1 MSITSSV
8 EPTRP
13 AARPEV
19 ATTSGSPYVGPRPFL
34 ATDCQR
40 FFGRDRE
47 AIDLKHRVMAHPITL
62 LYSMSGAGKTSLI
75 NARLVPDLQSEGCHV
90 LPSARVRGS
99 TSRLL
104 PGEIPNIYVFHALMS
119 WQDGCDIQTPG
130 RLKSQTIKDGL
141 TSRAKLAEEDDSPLI
156 AVFDQFEE
164 LFTAYS
170 SRWKDRREFFEQ
182 LSDALESIANLRV
195 LLAMRED
202 YLASLDP
209 YAKLVPENLRSR
221 FRLERLRRDAALE
234 AVVNPL
240 KGTGKRFAPGV
251 AEKLLDS
258 LMTIHVRLK
267 RDASRPHYDNEDAD
281 LLAGGGGP
289 SSSFEMPAFTP
300 PEGFEV
306 ISEFVEPVQ
315 LQVVSQNLWSNLRPD
330 EVEITAVHLE
340 QCGDVDQAL
349 SRFYEICIKE
359 AVELVKLRE
368 GVVRRW
374 FTERLIT
381 PAGTRGLI
389 LREEDATGEL
399 PNDAV
404 DQFEIRHLIRGED
417 RGGARW
423 YELSHDRFIEPVKNS
438 NIRWQKAMP
447 TQALW
452 SWLEDRAAAWDAAP
466 EEKKPSILLGKSDLA
481 KAEGWKNT
489 PDATELGLSERLQG
503 FLKASRTAVEEATKQ
518 EAARRDARRMNLL
531 VGGLTVGAIFLL
543 SAFLFTTRG
552 WRAASTAQ
560 ALAEQNAAA
569 ALEAEAKA
577 AEAAHASQLAEIQAM
592 ASKRAMQA
600 AVETQPSLK
609 LGHIL
614 EAMELSKKNRGTA
627 PERDDKDGTSTLIRR
642 ALSKVHQRSQLG
654 DGNLE
659 ITDVAFAPREW
670 GRALRRVKTC
680 PVVALGGR
688 KGQVELW
695 DLGDYDDPED
705 DKPLFDLPPIEPDLP
720 NPGKT
725 GIWISRV
732 VFHPGGRPG
741 GRNMLAFATG
751 KASSVQS
758 NDRGGAWLWIAPESP
773 GDKGKTLS
781 LGNNS
786 DGPVADIAFS
796 PDGKLIAVAGFRK
809 LDEMKLGHKPDP
821 KKDGVWEGTV
831 QVFETE
837 TLKPRYLGTVK
848 GPAQSVAFDRR
859 GERLVVASGD
869 RNNTYPDLWGQVVV
883 VDLKDS
889 QKIARTDME
898 DCDDPSVR
906 AAFSPDGR
914 VVVSGGSDGIGRVND
929 PGTGQLLATLVGHA
943 QPITSLDFSH
953 DGTRLVTSSGDRSAR
968 VWNPASWYRKR
979 AAGTSAP
986 SLSSEVTLVGHKAVL
1001 ISAEFSPDG
1010 SLVLTG
1016 SYDRDVRVWDAQT
1029 GECLVTHVGNRGAV
1043 KAARFLSRG
1052 FLLATAGSDG
1062 TARVWATG
1070 NVETPRLLLASHGT
1084 APKDPGKAEPPLA
1097 GHDSALRD
1105 VEFRPGKEGRY
1116 QALTTGADDVA
1127 CLWDVSDLKI
1137 PRAVHSP
1144 LRRFEHPGPRAALSD
1159 SAFSPDGA
1167 LVATASLD
1175 GTVRVWDAESG
1186 TELKVIKAES
1196 GAMAL
1201 AALAVTFS
1209 PSSGNYLLTSW
1220 ADGRMRLFRRDG
1232 QDWKPVGVWT
1242 GSAFRLTP
1250 QLFDKDERFVV
1261 TPNAGLLRIKGETG
1275 SVKVWDVEKK
1285 TLVQE
1290 LDKPDGGLGPVADL
1304 AIHPK
1309 GDQIAAATMGPAGS
1323 GGPAGSV
1330 VVWVVDQ
1337 GRFRQIGPPI
1347 KHPAGVERL
1356 TFGPD
1361 GTVLATEAEDG
1372 IGRLFPWPLHDGQA
1386 PRTLCGLTG
1395 PSPLLT
1401 FSSNGSHLI
1410 SDGGYLATDAGA
1422 TIGQVWNL
1430 SGNTTAPLKGPRDR
1444 VVALAFRSGET
1455 PELLSLNRENRLQ
1468 RWSLKDNEKGDPLG
1482 SCRGPNLVPTAAAL
1496 ALRSGGDI
1504 AASGT
1509 KTGVLKLWWIDTG
1522 DEAAELVAH
1531 ETRVT
1536 TLAFSIDGHRLVSA
1550 DRDGKT
1556 NVWDVPDRDAFSG
1569 ESSRWKPLCS
1579 FNHGG
1584 QPVTVARFLD
1594 NQRVVTGTGD
1604 LKPERWH
1611 ADQDLQD
1618 EKDEKGIP
1626 WKFTRF
1632 DLSSRPETRLAERVP
1647 IARIARENIGRE
1659 SPLGVVAAAVSPR
1672 DGRVFIGT
1680 AGPQPR
1686 YNLVKTF
1693 AQRADEDRKV
1703 TTSYFGH
1710 TEPILDLTVSADGS
1724 HIATASA
1731 DNTARV
1737 WSVSADKDAVELRGH
1752 SGDVSSVAFS
1762 PNGQFVLTVSRQDGT
1777 ARVWDRAGGEPLY
1790 VLGTRRA
1797 GLNSATMNEPP
1808 GPRQYTDDVVA
1819 AAFSSDG
1826 KLVVTAHG
1834 DGNAR
1839 VYSLEL
1845 CGGFDELKNVT
1856 ERRLEGLKVQ
1866 AANR

>member
-1 MSITSSV
+1 MSIASSV
-8 EPTRP
+8 EPTRTP
-13 AARPEV
+13 ASPDV
-19 ATTSGSPYVGPRPFL
+19 AATSGSPYVGPRPFL
-34 ATDCQR
+34 ASDCQR

-99 TSRLL
+99 TGRLL

-119 WQDGCDIQTPG
+119 WQDRCDIQTPG
-130 RLKSQTIKDGL
+130 RLKSQTITDEL

-258 LMTIHVRLK
+258 LMTIHVRPQ

-438 NIRWQKAMP
+438 NIRWQKAIP

-531 VGGLTVGAIFLL
+531 VGGLTVGAILL
-543 SAFLFTTRG
+543 LFTISG
-552 WRAASTAQ
+552 WLAASTRPAG
-560 ALAEQNAAA
+560 AAVAEQ
-569 ALEAEAKA
+569 E
-577 AEAAHASQLAEIQAM
+577 SRGMQAEIQAM

-614 EAMELSKKNRGTA
+614 EAMELSKKNKGTA
-627 PERDDKDGTSTLIRR
+627 PERDDKDRTLTLIRR

-654 DGNLE
+654 DGNNE
-659 ITDVAFAPREW
+659 ITDVTFAPREW
-670 GRALRRVKTC
+670 GRALRRKESY
-680 PVVALGGR
+680 PVVALGGNQ
-688 KGQVELW
+688 GQVELW
-695 DLGDYDDPED
+695 DLGDYDDPGD
-705 DKPLFDLPPIEPDLP
+705 DKLLSDLPPIKPVLP

-725 GIWISRV
+725 GRWISRV
-732 VFHPGGRPG
+732 VFHPGGRT
-741 GRNMLAFATG
+741 MLAFATG
-751 KASSVQS
+751 NTSSVQG
-758 NDRGGAWLWIAPESP
+758 NDRGGAWVWIAPQRAD
-773 GDKGKTLS
+773 GKGQTLS
-781 LGNNS
+781 LGKNR

-809 LDEMKLGHKPDP
+809 LDAMKLGHEPDP

-837 TLKPRYLGTVK
+837 TLKPRYQGTVK

-889 QKIARTDME
+889 QKITTMVME
-898 DCDDPSVR
+898 DCDEPSVR

-914 VVVSGGSDGIGRVND
+914 VVVSGGSDGIGRVHD
-929 PGTGQLLATLVGHA
+929 PVTGQLLATLVGHQ
-943 QPITSLDFSH
+943 QPITALNFSH
-953 DGTRLVTSSGDRSAR
+953 DGTRLVTASGDRTAR

-979 AAGTSAP
+979 AAGTSPP
-986 SLSSEVTLVGHKAVL
+986 SWTSQVTLVGHKAWL

-1016 SYDRDVRVWDAQT
+1016 GSDRDVRVWDAQT

-1043 KAARFLSRG
+1043 NVARFLSRG

-1062 TARVWATG
+1062 TARIWTTG

-1084 APKDPGKAEPPLA
+1084 APKDPKAESPLP
-1097 GHDSALRD
+1097 GHDAALRD

-1116 QALTTGADDVA
+1116 QALTTGADGVA
-1127 CLWDVSDLKI
+1127 CLWEVSDLQI
-1137 PRAVHSP
+1137 PMAVYSP
-1144 LRRFEHPGPRAALSD
+1144 LRRFEHPEPRAALTD
-1159 SAFSPDGA
+1159 SAFSPDGEQ
-1167 LVATASLD
+1167 VATASLD

-1186 TELKVIKAES
+1186 REPKVIKAEP
-1196 GAMAL
+1196 GAMAP
-1201 AALAVTFS
+1201 AALGVTFS
-1209 PSSGNYLLTSW
+1209 PGNGKYLLTSW
-1220 ADGRMRLFRRDG
+1220 ADGKMRLFRRDG
-1232 QDWKPVGVWT
+1232 EDWKPAGDWT

-1261 TPNAGLLRIKGETG
+1261 TPNAGLLRVKGETG

-1285 TLVQE
+1285 TLSRSWNRTVGWVRW
-1290 LDKPDGGLGPVADL
+1290 PTWRFTRRL
-1304 AIHPK
+1304 ARSPRRR
-1309 GDQIAAATMGPAGS
+1309 
-1323 GGPAGSV
+1323 
-1330 VVWVVDQ
+1330 W
-1337 GRFRQIGPPI
+1337 
-1347 KHPAGVERL
+1347 
-1356 TFGPD
+1356 
-1361 GTVLATEAEDG
+1361 
-1372 IGRLFPWPLHDGQA
+1372 A
-1386 PRTLCGLTG
+1386 PR
-1395 PSPLLT
+1395 
-1401 FSSNGSHLI
+1401 
-1410 SDGGYLATDAGA
+1410 
-1422 TIGQVWNL
+1422 V
-1430 SGNTTAPLKGPRDR
+1430 
-1444 VVALAFRSGET
+1444 
-1455 PELLSLNRENRLQ
+1455 
-1468 RWSLKDNEKGDPLG
+1468 RWS
-1482 SCRGPNLVPTAAAL
+1482 
-1496 ALRSGGDI
+1496 SG
-1504 AASGT
+1504 
-1509 KTGVLKLWWIDTG
+1509 
-1522 DEAAELVAH
+1522 
-1531 ETRVT
+1531 
-1536 TLAFSIDGHRLVSA
+1536 
-1550 DRDGKT
+1550 
-1556 NVWDVPDRDAFSG
+1556 
-1569 ESSRWKPLCS
+1569 
-1579 FNHGG
+1579 
-1584 QPVTVARFLD
+1584 
-1594 NQRVVTGTGD
+1594 
-1604 LKPERWH
+1604 
-1611 ADQDLQD
+1611 
-1618 EKDEKGIP
+1618 
-1626 WKFTRF
+1626 
-1632 DLSSRPETRLAERVP
+1632 
-1647 IARIARENIGRE
+1647 
-1659 SPLGVVAAAVSPR
+1659 
-1672 DGRVFIGT
+1672 
-1680 AGPQPR
+1680 
-1686 YNLVKTF
+1686 
-1693 AQRADEDRKV
+1693 
-1703 TTSYFGH
+1703 
-1710 TEPILDLTVSADGS
+1710 
-1724 HIATASA
+1724 
-1731 DNTARV
+1731 
-1737 WSVSADKDAVELRGH
+1737 
-1752 SGDVSSVAFS
+1752 
-1762 PNGQFVLTVSRQDGT
+1762 
-1777 ARVWDRAGGEPLY
+1777 
-1790 VLGTRRA
+1790 
-1797 GLNSATMNEPP
+1797 
-1808 GPRQYTDDVVA
+1808 
-1819 AAFSSDG
+1819 
-1826 KLVVTAHG
+1826 
-1834 DGNAR
+1834 
-1839 VYSLEL
+1839 
-1845 CGGFDELKNVT
+1845 
-1856 ERRLEGLKVQ
+1856 
-1866 AANR
+1866 

>member
-1 MSITSSV
+1 
-8 EPTRP
+8 
-13 AARPEV
+13 
-19 ATTSGSPYVGPRPFL
+19 
-34 ATDCQR
+34 
-40 FFGRDRE
+40 
-47 AIDLKHRVMAHPITL
+47 
-62 LYSMSGAGKTSLI
+62 
-75 NARLVPDLQSEGCHV
+75 
-90 LPSARVRGS
+90 
-99 TSRLL
+99 
-104 PGEIPNIYVFHALMS
+104 MS
-119 WQDGCDIQTPG
+119 WQDLCDIQTPG
-130 RLKSQTIKDGL
+130 RLKSQTITDEL
-141 TSRAKLAEEDDSPLI
+141 TSRAKLAEEDDSALI

-240 KGTGKRFAPGV
+240 KGTGRRFAPGV

-258 LMTIHVRLK
+258 LMTIHVRPQ
-267 RDASRPHYDNEDAD
+267 RDPSRPHYDNEDAD

-289 SSSFEMPAFTP
+289 SSSLEMPAFTP

-389 LREEDATGEL
+389 LREEDATGGL

-404 DQFEIRHLIRGED
+404 DQFDIRHLIRGED

-438 NIRWQKAMP
+438 NIRWQKAIP

-452 SWLEDRAAAWDAAP
+452 SWLEDRAAVWDAAP

-503 FLKASRTAVEEATKQ
+503 FLNASRTAVEEATKQ
-518 EAARRDARRMNLL
+518 EAARRDARRRNL
-531 VGGLTVGAIFLL
+531 GAIILL
-543 SAFLFTTRG
+543 SAFLLVGFTTGG
-552 WRAASTAQ
+552 WLVAIKAQ
-560 ALAEQNAAA
+560 ARALDAEKNA
-569 ALEAEAKA
+569 EKEAKA
-577 AEAAHASQLAEIQAM
+577 SQ
-592 ASKRAMQA
+592 ASKLAMQA

-609 LGHIL
+609 IEHIL
-614 EAMELSKKNRGTA
+614 DAMKLSESNTGPA
-627 PERDDKDGTSTLIRR
+627 PERDDKDGTLTLIRR

-654 DGNLE
+654 DGNHE

-670 GRALRRVKTC
+670 GRTLRRKETF

-688 KGQVELW
+688 KGEVELW
-695 DLGDYDDPED
+695 DLGNYDNPED
-705 DKPLFDLPPIEPDLP
+705 DKPLSDLPPIEPDLP
-720 NPGKT
+720 NPGVT
-725 GIWISRV
+725 DRWISRV
-732 VFHPGGRPG
+732 VFHPGGRT
-741 GRNMLAFATG
+741 MLAFATG
-751 KASSVQS
+751 YTSSVDGT
-758 NDRGGAWLWIAPESP
+758 DRGGAWLWIAPDSP
-773 GDKGKTLS
+773 GGKGQTLS

-809 LDEMKLGHKPDP
+809 LDAMKLGHEPDP
-821 KKDGVWEGTV
+821 QKDGVWEGTV
-831 QVFETE
+831 RVFETE
-837 TLKPRYLGTVK
+837 TLKPRYQGTVK

-859 GERLVVASGD
+859 SERLVVASGD

-889 QKIARTDME
+889 QKIARTME

-906 AAFSPDGR
+906 AAFSLDGR

-986 SLSSEVTLVGHKAVL
+986 SLSSEVTLVGHKAGL
-1001 ISAEFSPDG
+1001 LSAEFSPDG

-1016 SYDRDVRVWDAQT
+1016 GYDRDVRVWDAQT

-1043 KAARFLSRG
+1043 NVARFLSRG

-1062 TARVWATG
+1062 TARIWTTG

-1084 APKDPGKAEPPLA
+1084 ALKDKAESTLP
-1097 GHDSALRD
+1097 GHDAALRD

-1116 QALTTGADDVA
+1116 QALTTGADGVA
-1127 CLWDVSDLKI
+1127 CLWEVSDLQI
-1137 PRAVHSP
+1137 PMAVYSP
-1144 LRRFEHPGPRAALSD
+1144 LRRFEHPEPRAALSD

-1186 TELKVIKAES
+1186 TELKVIKAEP

-1201 AALAVTFS
+1201 AALGVTFS
-1209 PSSGNYLLTSW
+1209 PGNGKYLLTSW
-1220 ADGRMRLFRRDG
+1220 ADGKMRLFRRDSE
-1232 QDWKPVGVWT
+1232 DWKPAGAWT

-1261 TPNAGLLRIKGETG
+1261 TPNAGLLRVKGHAG
-1275 SVKVWDVEKK
+1275 SVNLWDVATQKRI
-1285 TLVQE
+1285 E
-1290 LDKPDGGLGPVADL
+1290 LEFAGRIGPVADL

-1309 GDQIAAATMGPAGS
+1309 TGQIAAATMGPAGS
-1323 GGPAGSV
+1323 V
-1330 VVWVVDQ
+1330 VVWAADH
-1337 GRFRQIGPPI
+1337 GRYRQTGPPI

-1356 TFGPD
+1356 VFNPD

-1372 IGRLFPWPLHDGQA
+1372 IGRLWPWPLQDKQA
-1386 PRTLCGLTG
+1386 PRIQSGLTG
-1395 PSPLLT
+1395 PSPILA
-1401 FSSNGSHLI
+1401 FSSNGSELI
-1410 SDGGYLATDAGA
+1410 SDGGYLASDAGA
-1422 TIGQVWNL
+1422 TIGQVWQL
-1430 SGNTTAPLKGPRDR
+1430 PGKPAVALQGPRDS
-1444 VVALAFRSGET
+1444 VMALAFRTGES
-1455 PELLSLNRENRLQ
+1455 PEVLSLNRENRLQ
-1468 RWSLKDNEKGDPLG
+1468 QWSLKGDPLG
-1482 SCRGPNLVPTAAAL
+1482 SCRGPILVPTAAAL
-1496 ALRSGGDI
+1496 GCGPAAISPPPVPRTARSSSGG
-1504 AASGT
+1504 S
-1509 KTGVLKLWWIDTG
+1509 
-1522 DEAAELVAH
+1522 
-1531 ETRVT
+1531 TR
-1536 TLAFSIDGHRLVSA
+1536 
-1550 DRDGKT
+1550 
-1556 NVWDVPDRDAFSG
+1556 
-1569 ESSRWKPLCS
+1569 EM
-1579 FNHGG
+1579 
-1584 QPVTVARFLD
+1584 
-1594 NQRVVTGTGD
+1594 
-1604 LKPERWH
+1604 
-1611 ADQDLQD
+1611 
-1618 EKDEKGIP
+1618 
-1626 WKFTRF
+1626 
-1632 DLSSRPETRLAERVP
+1632 RPP
-1647 IARIARENIGRE
+1647 
-1659 SPLGVVAAAVSPR
+1659 S
-1672 DGRVFIGT
+1672 
-1680 AGPQPR
+1680 
-1686 YNLVKTF
+1686 
-1693 AQRADEDRKV
+1693 
-1703 TTSYFGH
+1703 
-1710 TEPILDLTVSADGS
+1710 
-1724 HIATASA
+1724 
-1731 DNTARV
+1731 
-1737 WSVSADKDAVELRGH
+1737 
-1752 SGDVSSVAFS
+1752 
-1762 PNGQFVLTVSRQDGT
+1762 
-1777 ARVWDRAGGEPLY
+1777 
-1790 VLGTRRA
+1790 
-1797 GLNSATMNEPP
+1797 
-1808 GPRQYTDDVVA
+1808 
-1819 AAFSSDG
+1819 
-1826 KLVVTAHG
+1826 
-1834 DGNAR
+1834 
-1839 VYSLEL
+1839 
-1845 CGGFDELKNVT
+1845 
-1856 ERRLEGLKVQ
+1856 
-1866 AANR
+1866 

>member
-1 MSITSSV
+1 
-8 EPTRP
+8 
-13 AARPEV
+13 
-19 ATTSGSPYVGPRPFL
+19 
-34 ATDCQR
+34 
-40 FFGRDRE
+40 
-47 AIDLKHRVMAHPITL
+47 MAHPITL

-99 TSRLL
+99 IGRLL

-119 WQDGCDIQTPG
+119 WQDCCDIQTPG
-130 RLKSQTIKDGL
+130 RLKSQTITDEL
-141 TSRAKLAEEDDSPLI
+141 TSRAKLAEEDDSALI

-258 LMTIHVRLK
+258 LMTIHVRPQ

-359 AVELVKLRE
+359 AVDLVKLRE

-417 RGGARW
+417 RGGSRW

-438 NIRWQKAMP
+438 NIRWQKAIP

-503 FLKASRTAVEEATKQ
+503 FLNASRAAVEEATKQ
-518 EAARRDARRMNLL
+518 EAERRHARRMNLL
-531 VGGLTVGAIFLL
+531 VGGLTLGAVSLL
-543 SAFLFTTRG
+543 LVAWFTTRG
-552 WRAASTAQ
+552 WRAAETAQ
-560 ALAEQNAAA
+560 ADAT
-569 ALEAEAKA
+569 
-577 AEAAHASQLAEIQAM
+577 ASML
-592 ASKRAMQA
+592 AMQA

-614 EAMELSKKNRGTA
+614 EAMELSKKNKGTA

-642 ALSKVHQRSQLG
+642 ALSMVHQRSQLG

-670 GRALRRVKTC
+670 GLALRRKESY
-680 PVVALGGR
+680 PVVSLGGA

-695 DLGDYDDPED
+695 DLGNYDDPGD
-705 DKPLFDLPPIEPDLP
+705 DKLLSDLPPIKPVLP

-725 GIWISRV
+725 GRWISRV
-732 VFHPGGRPG
+732 VFHPGGRT
-741 GRNMLAFATG
+741 MLAFATG
-751 KASSVQS
+751 YTSSVDGT
-758 NDRGGAWLWIAPESP
+758 DRGGAWLWIAPDSP
-773 GDKGKTLS
+773 GGKGQTLS

-809 LDEMKLGHKPDP
+809 LDEMKLWHKPDP

-859 GERLVVASGD
+859 SERLVVASGD

-906 AAFSPDGR
+906 AAFSLDGR

-953 DGTRLVTSSGDRSAR
+953 DGTRLVTASGDRSAR
-968 VWNPASWYRKR
+968 VWDPASWYRKR

-986 SLSSEVTLVGHKAVL
+986 SLSSEVTLVGHKAGL
-1001 ISAEFSPDG
+1001 LSAKFNHDG

-1016 SYDRDVRVWDAQT
+1016 GFDRDVRVWDAQT

-1043 KAARFLSRG
+1043 NVARFLSRG

-1070 NVETPRLLLASHGT
+1070 NVETPRLLLASHGM
-1084 APKDPGKAEPPLA
+1084 ALKDKAESTLP
-1097 GHDSALRD
+1097 GHDAALRD
-1105 VEFRPGKEGRY
+1105 VEFRPSKEGRY
-1116 QALTTGADDVA
+1116 QALTTGADGVA

-1137 PRAVHSP
+1137 PRAVYSP
-1144 LRRFEHPGPRAALSD
+1144 LRRFEHPEPRAALSD

-1167 LVATASLD
+1167 LVATARLD

-1186 TELKVIKAES
+1186 TELKVIKAEP
-1196 GAMAL
+1196 GAMAP
-1201 AALAVTFS
+1201 AALGVTFS
-1209 PSSGNYLLTSW
+1209 PGNGKYLLTSW
-1220 ADGRMRLFRRDG
+1220 ADGKMRLFRRDSE
-1232 QDWKPVGVWT
+1232 DWKPAGAWT

-1261 TPNAGLLRIKGETG
+1261 TPNAGLLRVKGHAG
-1275 SVKVWDVEKK
+1275 SVNLWDVATQKR
-1285 TLVQE
+1285 LE
-1290 LDKPDGGLGPVADL
+1290 LEFAGRTGPVADL

-1309 GDQIAAATMGPAGS
+1309 TGQIAAATMGPAGS
-1323 GGPAGSV
+1323 V
-1330 VVWVVDQ
+1330 VVWAADH
-1337 GRFRQIGPPI
+1337 GRYRQTGPPI

-1356 TFGPD
+1356 VFNPD

-1372 IGRLFPWPLHDGQA
+1372 IGRLWPWPLQDKQA
-1386 PRTLCGLTG
+1386 PRIQSGLIDSLSGLTG
-1395 PSPLLT
+1395 PSPILA
-1401 FSSNGSHLI
+1401 FSSNGSELI
-1410 SDGGYLATDAGA
+1410 SDGGYLASDAGA
-1422 TIGQVWNL
+1422 TIGQVWQL
-1430 SGNTTAPLKGPRDR
+1430 SGKPVVALQGPRDR
-1444 VVALAFRSGET
+1444 VMALAFRTGES
-1455 PELLSLNRENRLQ
+1455 PEVLSLNRENRLQ
-1468 RWSLKDNEKGDPLG
+1468 QWSLKGDPLG
-1482 SCRGPNLVPTAAAL
+1482 SCRGPILVPTAAAL
-1496 ALRSGGDI
+1496 ALRPGGDI

-1509 KTGVLKLWWIDTG
+1509 ENGTLKLWWIDTG
-1522 DEAAELVAH
+1522 DEAAELKAH
-1531 ETRVT
+1531 NTRVT
-1536 TLAFSIDGHRLVSA
+1536 ALVFSADGHRLVSA
-1550 DRDGKT
+1550 DRDGWT
-1556 NVWDVPDRDAFSG
+1556 SVWPVPDRDALSG
-1569 ESSRWKPLCS
+1569 ASSPLQPLAS
-1579 FNHGG
+1579 FDHKG

-1594 NQRVVTGTGD
+1594 TQRVVTGTGD
-1604 LKPERWH
+1604 LAPERWH
-1611 ADQDLQD
+1611 ADPELMN
-1618 EKDEKGIP
+1618 ETEIP
-1626 WKFTRF
+1626 WRITRF
-1632 DLSSRPETRLAERVP
+1632 DLAARPETRPVEHNP
-1647 IARIARENIGRE
+1647 IARESTGPEN
-1659 SPLGVVAAAVSPR
+1659 PLGAITAAVSPR
-1672 DGRVFIGT
+1672 DGQIFVGT
-1680 AGPQPR
+1680 GGPQSR
-1686 YNLVKTF
+1686 YDLVKTIDPP
-1693 AQRADEDRKV
+1693 ANEDEKD
-1703 TTSYFGH
+1703 TTLYLGH
-1710 TEPILDLTVSADGS
+1710 TDPILDLAISSDGS
-1724 HIATASA
+1724 HLATASV

-1737 WSVSADKDAVELRGH
+1737 WKVPAHKDDPVVELRGH

-1762 PNGQFVLTVSRQDGT
+1762 PDGQYVLTVSRQDGT
-1777 ARVWDRAGGEPLY
+1777 ARVWDRAGGEPLC

-1797 GLNSATMNEPP
+1797 GLNSATINEPP

-1826 KLVVTAHG
+1826 KLLVTAHG
-1834 DGNAR
+1834 DGSAR
-1839 VYSLEL
+1839 VYNLEL
-1845 CGGFDELKNVT
+1845 CGGFDALKRVA